1 MRIKDG
7 YVLRPVAGNNVVI
20 AIGKEAINF
29 NGIVTIN
36 GAGAFLWELLLQGS
50 TKEEMLAA
58 MLKEYDIDETTA
70 KSDIDEFVDKLTEAE
85 LLCE

>member
-1 MRIKDG
+1 MRIKEG

-36 GAGAFLWELLLQGS
+36 GAGAFLWDKLVNGAE
-50 TKEEMLAA
+50 KDEMLAA
-58 MLKEYDIDETTA
+58 MLAEYDIDENTA
-70 KSDIDEFVDKLTEAE
+70 KHDIDEFLDKLNEAE